1 MSERWWRMPSDGKRR
16 IILPG
21 ARHGRVTVPSS
32 KSIAHRE
39 LIAAA
44 LSGVAEPVIRGESRD
59 TEATRK
65 CLKAM
70 MSGGRKWPC
79 GESGSTLRFLTPLAG
94 VMGWKGRFLCEGRLA
109 ERPQMPFEKKAR
121 YVIPGNVS
129 SQFVTGLLM
138 ALPLADWNSEVVV
151 EGRLESAAYVR
162 LTEDVLRAA
171 GIRFEKPA
179 AGCWR
184 IHGGQRYRIAGGRE
198 VEGDWSQAAFFL
210 AMGVEVDGLNRDSA
224 QGDRAVETLLDASEV
239 DAAPVP
245 DLIPALAAHAAF
257 RPGVTRFV
265 NCGRLRLKESDRLE
279 STAAMVGA
287 VGGRSRIEGDSLILE
302 GVERLRGGE
311 VETKGDH
318 RIAMAA
324 AVLACGASGPVVVD
338 DATVVAK
345 SYPGFWDDFERL
357 ERVP

>member
-1 MSERWWRMPSDGKRR
+1 MPSDSKRR
-16 IILPG
+16 VILPG
-21 ARHGRVTVPSS
+21 ARRGRVTVPSS
-32 KSIAHRE
+32 KSVAHRE
-39 LIAAA
+39 MIAAA
-44 LSGVAEPVIRGESRD
+44 LSGVAEPRIRGISND
-59 TEATRK
+59 LEATRN

-70 MSGGRKWPC
+70 MSGGGEWPC

-109 ERPQMPFEKKAR
+109 ERPQMPFERKPR

-138 ALPLADWNSEVVV
+138 ALPLADWDSEVVV
-151 EGRLESAAYVR
+151 EGRLESAAYVG
-162 LTEDVLRAA
+162 LTESVLHAA
-171 GIRFEKPA
+171 GIRFEKPT
-179 AGCWR
+179 AGRWR
-184 IHGGQRYRIAGGRE
+184 IPGGQRYRIEGGRE

-210 AMGVEVDGLNRDSA
+210 AMGVEVDGLNPDSV
-224 QGDRAVETLLDASEV
+224 QGDRAVVTLLDSREV

-257 RPGVTRFV
+257 RPGVTQFI

-279 STAAMVGA
+279 STAAMVNA
-287 VGGRSRIEGDSLILE
+287 VGGSAQVEGDTLIVN

-311 VETKGDH
+311 VETHGDH
-318 RIAMAA
+318 RIAMSA

-345 SYPGFWDDFERL
+345 SYPGFWRDFESL
-357 ERVP
+357 ERR